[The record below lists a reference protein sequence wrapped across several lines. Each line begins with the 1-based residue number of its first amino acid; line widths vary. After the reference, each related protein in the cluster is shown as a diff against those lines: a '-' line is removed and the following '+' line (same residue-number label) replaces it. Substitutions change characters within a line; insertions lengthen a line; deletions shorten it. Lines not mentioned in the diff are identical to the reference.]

1 MKNVA
6 KYAVAAGA
14 LVVGAWFI
22 DRAEAGNA
30 QVPTAIYF
38 SVKLDP
44 GQYFTYAGADA
55 DAVLL
60 VDDVTY
66 SADIDTGGP
75 PARVPFFA
83 EVIPNNP
90 PTNHPIPNLGDFG
103 KAFTRA
109 RGAAHYLTL
118 EEENPTPSSTFE
130 VFDRFSHTTHAEL
143 FLLHDEITVDRGSTH
158 FEPAGTFRGP
168 NSAHIPQKALVSN
181 RTRAIVHDPVSP
193 PEVTIM
199 DPTSAS
205 VMGWAT
211 PTSGSRHY
219 QSPQIV
225 QHGNR
230 VWLKNGGTMSYK
242 SGVCYV
248 KGRLVLDA
256 NCAPVEVTA
265 GDISVVT
272 P

>member
-1 MKNVA
+1 
-6 KYAVAAGA
+6 
-14 LVVGAWFI
+14 
-22 DRAEAGNA
+22 
-30 QVPTAIYF
+30 
-38 SVKLDP
+38 VKLDP
-44 GQYFTYAGADA
+44 GQYFTYAGADS

-66 SADIDTGGP
+66 SADINTAGP
-75 PARVPFFA
+75 PSHVPFFA

-90 PTNHPIPNLGDFG
+90 PTSYPIPGIAVFG
-103 KAFTRA
+103 KVFTRA
-109 RGAAHYLTL
+109 RGADHYLTL
-118 EEENPTPSSTFE
+118 EEENPTPSSTFQ

-143 FLLHDEITVDRGSTH
+143 FVLHDELTVDKGSTL

-168 NSAHIPQKALVSN
+168 NGAVIPQQILSSN
-181 RTRAIVHDPVSP
+181 RTREIVHDLLSP
-193 PEVTIM
+193 PEVTLM
-199 DPTSAS
+199 ECTFGS